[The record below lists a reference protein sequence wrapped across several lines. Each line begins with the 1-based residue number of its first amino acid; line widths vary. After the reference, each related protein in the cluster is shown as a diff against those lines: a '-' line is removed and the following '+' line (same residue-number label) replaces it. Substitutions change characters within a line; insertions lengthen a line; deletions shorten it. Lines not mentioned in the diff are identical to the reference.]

1 MTYGS
6 PKAEQ
11 STPTLTTKSR
21 NAFAARTVGIPSWV
35 LLIQIFIGLG
45 WLRGAVEKM
54 IEPSW
59 WTGVDLQIFLF
70 QQADDMLGWYRPI
83 ANNWIAPYAASVA
96 IAVVAVQLFAAST
109 LLSGRLVRL
118 GLFAGML
125 LNLNFMAAGSVNP
138 SVFYLL
144 AQGVLVLWLAEQS
157 LPGKSV
163 PRLLSGAAYLSY
175 VVGVMSLPYI
185 RTIHPAEIMTD
196 PAVMLVFSAVLTVV
210 VCDHAYR
217 RIVGGRGLP
226 ALNWLFQRE
235 ESRLARLAK
244 QELSTSA

>member
-11 STPTLTTKSR
+11 STPTLTVKSR

-35 LLIQIFIGLG
+35 LLIQLFIGLG
-45 WLRGAVEKM
+45 WLRAAAEKVFEPTWWSGVE
-54 IEPSW
+54 
-59 WTGVDLQIFLF
+59 VQIFLF
-70 QQADDMLGWYRPI
+70 QQSDHMLGWYRPI
-83 ANNWIAPYAASVA
+83 ATNWIAPYAASVA
-96 IAVVAVQLFAAST
+96 IAVVAILLFAASS

-118 GLFAGML
+118 GLFAGMF

-144 AQGVLVLWLAEQS
+144 AQGVLALWLAEQS
-157 LPGKSV
+157 LPGKLV
-163 PRLLSGAAYLSY
+163 PRLLSGVAFLSY

-185 RTIHPAEIMTD
+185 RTIDPAEVISD
-196 PAVMLVFSAVLTVV
+196 PAVMLVFSSVLTVI
-210 VCDHAYR
+210 VCDQAYR

-226 ALNWLFQRE
+226 ALNWLFRRE

-244 QELSTSA
+244 QELSTNA

>member
-11 STPTLTTKSR
+11 STPTLTPKSR

-35 LLIQIFIGLG
+35 LLIQLFIGLG
-45 WLRGAVEKM
+45 WLRAAVEKV
-54 IEPSW
+54 IDPSW
-59 WTGVDLQIFLF
+59 WSGVDVQVFLF
-70 QQADDMLGWYRPI
+70 QHSDDMLGWYRPI
-83 ANNWIAPYAASVA
+83 ANNWIAPYAASIA
-96 IAVVAVQLFAAST
+96 IAVVAIQLFAASS

-118 GLFAGML
+118 GLFVGMF

-144 AQGVLVLWLAEQS
+144 AQGVLALWLAELS
-157 LPGKSV
+157 LPGKLV
-163 PRLLSGAAYLSY
+163 PGMLSAAAYLSY
-175 VVGVMSLPYI
+175 VVGMMSLPYI
-185 RTIHPAEIMTD
+185 RTLHPAEVMSD
-196 PAVMLVFSAVLTVV
+196 PALMLVFSSVLTVV

-226 ALNWLFQRE
+226 ALNWLLRRE

-244 QELSTSA
+244 QELSTTS